1 MIETDRLAI
10 DGGRPV
16 ISEPLPSGV
25 SGPSVMGE
33 EEIAAVAEVIRS
45 GRLFVYPRGESV
57 TAEFEAAACRFLGVE
72 HALMVNSGTS
82 ALTAGLIAVGVGPGD
97 EVIIPGYTYVA
108 TAAAVLAAGAVPVIA
123 EVDYSLGL
131 DPADFERN
139 ITPQTRAVIPVHMRG
154 IPVRLARILEIAE
167 AHSITVV
174 EDACQCVGGSYRG
187 RPVGTYGKV
196 AAWSLNYFKTIST
209 GEGGLLYTNDR
220 DIWERAALASDPGLP
235 LWEGPEAWRNDAIPR
250 ATNRPSEILAAI
262 ALVQLGRLE
271 QILAHQRSLRR
282 ALLGALEPPRGYVL
296 QHLDDPDGD
305 TGGSVAVIVRN
316 QERAQAYARAL
327 SAEGVEAA
335 TTFNQGFP
343 DRHIYAHWG
352 SILEKRSPHR
362 LGYPWG
368 DPNYRGS
375 VHYSRDMCP
384 TTLDLLSRCIRFD
397 LHMNLERDHAVLIAK
412 ALNKVDA
419 ALGG

>member
-1 MIETDRLAI
+1 MIRTDCLAI

-16 ISEPLPSGV
+16 IAEPLPTGV

-57 TAEFEAAACRFLGVE
+57 TAEFEAAACRFLGVD

-123 EVDYSLGL
+123 EVDQSLGL
-131 DPADFERN
+131 DPEDFERH

-167 AHSITVV
+167 AHAITVV
-174 EDACQCVGGSYRG
+174 EDACQCVGGTYRG

-209 GEGGLLYTNDR
+209 GEGGCFTQTTATSGNGRRWRPIPDCHSGKAR
-220 DIWERAALASDPGLP
+220 KPG
-235 LWEGPEAWRNDAIPR
+235 
-250 ATNRPSEILAAI
+250 
-262 ALVQLGRLE
+262 
-271 QILAHQRSLRR
+271 
-282 ALLGALEPPRGYVL
+282 
-296 QHLDDPDGD
+296 
-305 TGGSVAVIVRN
+305 
-316 QERAQAYARAL
+316 
-327 SAEGVEAA
+327 A
-335 TTFNQGFP
+335 TTPSRARPTGP
-343 DRHIYAHWG
+343 AKSWP
-352 SILEKRSPHR
+352 RSR
-362 LGYPWG
+362 WCSSG
-368 DPNYRGS
+368 
-375 VHYSRDMCP
+375 
-384 TTLDLLSRCIRFD
+384 
-397 LHMNLERDHAVLIAK
+397 A
-412 ALNKVDA
+412 
-419 ALGG
+419 

>member
-1 MIETDRLAI
+1 MIETERLALH
-10 DGGRPV
+10 GGKPV
-16 ISEPLPSGV
+16 IGGPLPAGV

-33 EEIAAVAEVIRS
+33 EEIEAVAEVIRS

-57 TAEFEAAACRFLGVE
+57 TAEFEAAACTYLGVK

-97 EVIIPGYTYVA
+97 EVIIPGYTYIA

-123 EVDYSLGL
+123 EVDLSLGL
-131 DPADFERN
+131 DPEDFERK
-139 ITPQTRAVIPVHMRG
+139 ITPHTRAVIPVHMRG
-154 IPVRLARILEIAE
+154 VPVRLARILQIAE
-167 AHSITVV
+167 AHDLAVI

-187 RPVGTYGKV
+187 RPVGTYGMV

-209 GEGGLLYTNDR
+209 GEGGLLFTDDR

-235 LWEGPEAWRNDAIPR
+235 LWEGQDAWRNDAIPR
-250 ATNRPSEILAAI
+250 ATNRPSEVLAAI
-262 ALVQLGRLE
+262 ALVQLGRLD
-271 QILAHQRSLRR
+271 QILEHQRSLKQ
-282 ALLGALEPPRGYVL
+282 ALLGALAPPRGYQL

-305 TGGSVAVIVRN
+305 TGASVAIIVN
-316 QERAQAYARAL
+316 DQERALAYARAL
-327 SAEGVEAA
+327 SAEGVDAA
-335 TTFNQGFP
+335 TTYNQGFP

-352 SILEKRSPHR
+352 SILDKRSPHR
-362 LGYPWG
+362 LGYPWN

-375 VHYSRDMCP
+375 VEYSRDMCP
-384 TTLDLLSRCIRFD
+384 VTLDLLGRCIRFD
-397 LHMNLERDHAVLIAK
+397 LHMNIGPEHALLIGR